1 MRYSDTRLRL
11 SIKPLIPRRS
21 AITAM
26 ILGLAVGGTLA
37 FHVAAAE
44 DTNTVIVKDF
54 LFTTKELTVPVGTTV
69 KWVNND
75 DIPHNIV
82 DKGKSF
88 RSKPIDTNE
97 TFSFTFA
104 KAGTFNYFC
113 SLHPQMVGTVI
124 VQ

>member
-1 MRYSDTRLRL
+1 MRYFDNRLRL
-11 SIKPLIPRRS
+11 SIKLLIPRRS
-21 AITAM
+21 AITAT
-26 ILGLAVGGTLA
+26 ILGLAIGGTLA
-37 FHVAAAE
+37 FHVAAEE
-44 DTNTVIVKDF
+44 DANTVIVKDF

-75 DIPHNIV
+75 DIPHNVV

-97 TFSFTFA
+97 TFSFTFT

-113 SLHPQMVGTVI
+113 SLHPQMGGTVI

>member
-1 MRYSDTRLRL
+1 M
-11 SIKPLIPRRS
+11 KPFMPRRS

-37 FHVAAAE
+37 FHVAAAQ
-44 DTNTVIVKDF
+44 DANTVIVKDF
-54 LFTTKELTVPVGTTV
+54 LFTPKELTVPVGTTV
-69 KWVNND
+69 KWVNTD
-75 DIPHNIV
+75 DIPHNVV
-82 DKGKSF
+82 DKDKSF
-88 RSKPIDTNE
+88 RSKPFDTNE
-97 TFSFTFA
+97 TSSFTFA